1 MNFLSRM
8 KNISPGPTLEAP
20 EDTPCVQHAERS
32 QLNTLLYSHSKDV
45 SKNASVQ
52 ASKSFLGLRQ
62 QVDVSL
68 TPLSSFAVA
77 PPKKIPMGSKHSL
90 CASPGI
96 RLGKDEVS
104 DKSSSPPYPWTES
117 KAHDT
122 LDDLHLQQYLL
133 ELLHTGLDLKAV
145 SGVAS
150 DKLAT
155 FRHWSLTE
163 LWTLL
168 EERKAYWS
176 TETDNKQQSSPR
188 PKSRDEG
195 SVKQAVHS
203 FPKAITPPQLGFVCA
218 DTNERFQAYPNP
230 RDAPEP
236 SSGVHSDS
244 FEPRGSVFKEKKTDQ
259 RQTQEQCAL
268 AFSLQ
273 AIDDCKTSDV
283 LMENRL
289 SLPLA
294 LELTNEHLST
304 FSQDGLSTNAP
315 VFDMD
320 KLNRVTDDDLFYGSL
335 DAAYH
340 SILHPE
346 AAGQEFVPDELELAI
361 LFGSSRFNEPVDLFG
376 TPKSAQ
382 RRSSAIPVQVV
393 KTEQIPQS
401 PLAQNIKQDRV
412 GTGILGVNHQD
423 ELPQNDGD
431 FDQNRFLPWLTGY
444 NSSQSH
450 VPTSRTLD
458 RNQGPALFG
467 FWRQNKLY

>member
-1 MNFLSRM
+1 
-8 KNISPGPTLEAP
+8 
-20 EDTPCVQHAERS
+20 VQHAERS
-32 QLNTLLYSHSKDV
+32 QLNTLLYSYSKDL

-52 ASKSFLGLRQ
+52 ASKSFLGLWQ
-62 QVDVSL
+62 QVDVSP

-96 RLGKDEVS
+96 RLGKDVVS
-104 DKSSSPPYPWTES
+104 EKSSSPPYPWPES

-133 ELLHTGLDLKAV
+133 ELLHTGLDPKAV
-145 SGVAS
+145 SSVAP

-155 FRHWSLTE
+155 FRHWSLSE

-195 SVKQAVHS
+195 SVRQAVHS
-203 FPKAITPPQLGFVCA
+203 FHKAITPHQLGFVCA

-230 RDAPEP
+230 RDASEP

-244 FEPRGSVFKEKKTDQ
+244 FELRGSVFKRKKTDQ
-259 RQTQEQCAL
+259 HQTQEQCAF
-268 AFSLQ
+268 AFPLQ
-273 AIDDCKTSDV
+273 AVDDCKTSDV

-315 VFDMD
+315 VFDLD
-320 KLNRVTDDDLFYGSL
+320 KLNRFADDDLFYESL

-346 AAGQEFVPDELELAI
+346 TAGQEFVPDELELAI

-393 KTEQIPQS
+393 KTEQIPQP
-401 PLAQNIKQDRV
+401 PLAQNIKQDGV
-412 GTGILGVNHQD
+412 GTGLLGVNHQN
-423 ELPQNDGD
+423 ELPQNDGG

-444 NSSQSH
+444 NSSQPH

-458 RNQGPALFG
+458 RNQGSALFG